1 MIITFEIVWQISTF
15 RGSAWE
21 WNEERQQYYFHQF
34 APAQPDLNYRNP
46 LVVQEMKDVLTYW
59 LDFGVDGFRMDAI
72 PSLFEDPELRDEPLS
87 GKYNE
92 NQVDTG

>member
-1 MIITFEIVWQISTF
+1 
-15 RGSAWE
+15 
-21 WNEERQQYYFHQF
+21 
-34 APAQPDLNYRNP
+34 
-46 LVVQEMKDVLTYW
+46 MKDVLTYW